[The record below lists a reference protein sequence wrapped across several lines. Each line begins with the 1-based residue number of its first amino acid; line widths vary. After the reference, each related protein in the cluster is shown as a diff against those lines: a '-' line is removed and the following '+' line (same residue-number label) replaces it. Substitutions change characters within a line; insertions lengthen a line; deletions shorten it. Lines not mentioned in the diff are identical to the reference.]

1 MLGDTFAHPQV
12 LGTRLPQA
20 LIIYCHFQV
29 LSASDADADEE
40 GSVFPS
46 QKAGTSAF
54 VRRSI
59 EIIVSNC

>member
-54 VRRSI
+54 VR
-59 EIIVSNC
+59 